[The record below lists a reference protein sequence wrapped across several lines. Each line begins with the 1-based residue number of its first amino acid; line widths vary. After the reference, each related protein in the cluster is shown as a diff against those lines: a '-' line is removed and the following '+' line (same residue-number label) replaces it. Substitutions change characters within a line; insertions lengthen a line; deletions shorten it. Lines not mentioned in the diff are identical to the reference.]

1 MISKKVATVL
11 LIIAALLGL
20 ADLFFYFNDSTE
32 IIEIESPKLL
42 RWITAP
48 VFFIALIYA
57 IWTHRK
63 TEVK

>member
-20 ADLFFYFNDSTE
+20 ADLFFYFNDTNQM
-32 IIEIESPKLL
+32 IDIESPRIL